1 MTLHTMDFRGQRA
14 WVTGAAQGIG
24 RQVALQLHARG
35 AEVIGLDCQFTAE
48 PCGFRCEHLD
58 IAQPAAVAQL
68 CQRLLTE
75 GMAPDVLINAAGIL
89 RLGNSDE
96 LSLEDWQACLDVN
109 VSGVFYL
116 LRELVPHFKRQGR
129 GAIVSIAS
137 NAAHVPRLQMAAYCA
152 SKAALV
158 SLSHCVGLELA
169 AYGVRCNVVSPGST
183 ATPMLQAML
192 ADAAAVERTIAGL
205 PAQFKLGIPLGKIA
219 SPGEVA
225 NAVLFLASAQASHI
239 TLQDLVIDGGA
250 TLAA

>member
-1 MTLHTMDFRGQRA
+1 
-14 WVTGAAQGIG
+14 
-24 RQVALQLHARG
+24 
-35 AEVIGLDCQFTAE
+35 
-48 PCGFRCEHLD
+48 
-58 IAQPAAVAQL
+58 
-68 CQRLLTE
+68 
-75 GMAPDVLINAAGIL
+75 
-89 RLGNSDE
+89 
-96 LSLEDWQACLDVN
+96 
-109 VSGVFYL
+109 
-116 LRELVPHFKRQGR
+116 
-129 GAIVSIAS
+129 
-137 NAAHVPRLQMAAYCA
+137 MAAYCA